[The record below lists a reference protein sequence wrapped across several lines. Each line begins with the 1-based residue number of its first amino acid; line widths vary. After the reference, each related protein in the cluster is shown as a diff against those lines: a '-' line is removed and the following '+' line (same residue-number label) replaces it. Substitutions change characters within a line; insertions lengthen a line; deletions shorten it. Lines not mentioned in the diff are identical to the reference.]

1 MNYVPFGEKAM
12 TLTVNLYLKTAHEP
26 SVIEGNIL
34 QNIID
39 VSQTFFS
46 FWLCFTSICLFSR
59 TFTAT
64 GLHFCLA
71 QQHSWLEILNCIE
84 SNCLYAF

>member
-39 VSQTFFS
+39 VSQIFLSSHFD
-46 FWLCFTSICLFSR
+46 SILHVFVCLFVC
-59 TFTAT
+59 
-64 GLHFCLA
+64 LH
-71 QQHSWLEILNCIE
+71 LEADMFAWRNNVVGWK
-84 SNCLYAF
+84 S

>member
-39 VSQTFFS
+39 VSQIFLSPHFDSIFNVFVCS
-46 FWLCFTSICLFSR
+46 FVCL
-59 TFTAT
+59 
-64 GLHFCLA
+64 H
-71 QQHSWLEILNCIE
+71 LEAHMFAWRNNVVGWK
-84 SNCLYAF
+84 S